1 MGLNYRWLRALGSE
15 AAAPY
20 ELAAHPLGARKVH
33 LHNLY
38 SVWIRA
44 RMSERVMPTDEQGVL
59 TLASD
64 LHGGI
69 TEFDGARPFTPVV
82 LIDGEPVAT
91 GFGSGDIDLEPGRY
105 LLQIQ
110 SGASGAYW
118 PIDIEPGLFTRVTS
132 FVPQRLGEGP
142 VPELVRQWFLLPTRS
157 VPPRLG
163 RAATAVLAALGSLAG
178 FAAVGLTML
187 QLDSGDSQSRLII
200 YLAVVG
206 YVLASILGG
215 ILFYRIGLLIERV
228 WNRIAEARLKFD
240 LPVAEYRET
249 PCPVGTWRPVDPR
262 DASPAA
268 GLRVN
273 LAYVQAPHRPEAPLG
288 TIVDEQEVARAAK
301 RARQFGEDYPPEV
314 RPWMSAPRVVING
327 EPVPAIWGVNEYRL
341 APGTHR
347 VTVEVPPPP
356 EVLVGAG
363 TEVELGPDSV
373 LDTEVGASGAVEA
386 LARVEMTPGFEG
398 WELQRYSATLT
409 AASLSAVRFDAP
421 AGVAAP
427 AAAGQFGA
435 EADAAVAGGFQADR
449 ERDQLEADRGRRL
462 AQFVESFADF
472 AEAHDGGGVAAFGGQ
487 AQPGC
492 GGGPEYLARFGFGGE
507 APAHRVEDRT
517 EFGGGGRVVLGGPD
531 EGGLGR
537 FDAEA
542 AEHTGMLP
550 EPRALRGPSHL
561 ARKPSEQGCH
571 SGAEAVCSSW
581 FWPFSNGHTVAST
594 DPTSSSGPTSEAVRA
609 TVKSS
614 SASRLMPPLLWATA
628 A

>member
-1 MGLNYRWLRALGSE
+1 MFSHAMYSIWVRSGVGSRGLPSPEKGILILE
-15 AAAPY
+15 
-20 ELAAHPLGARKVH
+20 
-33 LHNLY
+33 
-38 SVWIRA
+38 
-44 RMSERVMPTDEQGVL
+44 
-59 TLASD
+59 SD
-64 LHGGI
+64 LLGGI
-69 TEFDGARPFTPVV
+69 EELDEPRPFTPVA

-91 GFGSGDIDLEPGRY
+91 GFGRVDIDLEPGRY

-118 PIDIEPGLFTRVTS
+118 PIEVKRGLFTRVTS
-132 FVPQRLGEGP
+132 FVPQRLDEGP

-157 VPPRLG
+157 VPPRMG
-163 RAATAVLAALGSLAG
+163 RAVTAVLAVLGSLAG
-178 FAAVGLTML
+178 FAAVGLTLL
-187 QLDSGDSQSRLII
+187 QFDSGESQSRLII
-200 YLAVVG
+200 YLALVG

-228 WNRIAEARLKFD
+228 WNRIAEARLRFG

-262 DASPAA
+262 DVSPAA

-314 RPWMSAPRVVING
+314 RPWMSAPRVVIDG
-327 EPVPAIWGVNEYRL
+327 EPVPSIWGVNEYRL

-398 WELQRYSATLT
+398 WELRRYSATLT
-409 AASLSAVRFDAP
+409 ATSLSAVRFDAP

-449 ERDQLEADRGRRL
+449 ERDQLEADRGGRL
-462 AQFVESFADF
+462 PQFVESFADF

-487 AQPGC
+487 AQPGH
-492 GGGPEYLARFGFGGE
+492 GGRPEHLPGLGFGGG
-507 APAHRVEDRT
+507 APAHHVEDRT
-517 EFGGGGRVVLGGPD
+517 EFGGGGRVLLGWPD
-531 EGGLGR
+531 QGGLGW
-537 FDAEA
+537 FDPEA
-542 AEHTGMLP
+542 AEHTEILP
-550 EPRALRGPSHL
+550 EPRSVRGSSRAVPK
-561 ARKPSEQGCH
+561 APEQVRY
-571 SGAEAVCSSW
+571 SVVEAACSSW
-581 FWPFSNGHTVAST
+581 FWPFSRGHTVAST
-594 DPTSSSGPTSEAVRA
+594 EPTSSRGPTSEAVRA

-614 SASRLMPPLLWATA
+614 SASRLMPPLLCATA